1 MSWARNWATRA
12 SDPLQASA
20 ATPLA
25 ARSWLTML
33 NWTPAAPPTLATG
46 GAGFATGLGRTA
58 TGGFAVGAIATAGA
72 GVGPAKQSAARE
84 TRPYGY
90 PLSGSAVYHAEA
102 TTKSSSCPSSW
113 PGRIAII
120 AR

>member
-25 ARSWLTML
+25 ARSWLTRL

-72 GVGPAKQSAARE
+72 GVGVGCNLPARTGCPGCTKATLAVA
-84 TRPYGY
+84 
-90 PLSGSAVYHAEA
+90 SGRAVVA
-102 TTKSSSCPSSW
+102 TL
-113 PGRIAII
+113 
-120 AR
+120 